1 MAGRN
6 LPARVALLRKR
17 FSAEEL
23 ARVYGLRRTGLG
35 GAIHAGRE
43 QPMRPGA
50 IALAATMA
58 LAAGCGA
65 DLGGVFVMP
74 TYTATPK
81 SFTLLYNTVLRPS
94 CSNNYCHY
102 SGVGVRYSALDMSS
116 RSYAYWS
123 LVDQPAAGPGCS
135 RMGMRV
141 VPGDP
146 DHSLL
151 YLKVA
156 PTMPPCGARM
166 PANPTT
172 LMTNG
177 TSEFSGTPLPDD
189 QQQLIADWIANG
201 AKDD

>member
-1 MAGRN
+1 MNRGLSR
-6 LPARVALLRKR
+6 LT
-17 FSAEEL
+17 L
-23 ARVYGLRRTGLG
+23 A
-35 GAIHAGRE
+35 I
-43 QPMRPGA
+43 
-50 IALAATMA
+50 TMA
-58 LAAGCGA
+58 LTAGCGS
-65 DLGGVFVMP
+65 DLRGVFVMP

-94 CSNNYCHY
+94 CSNDYCHY

-135 RMGMRV
+135 RMGTRV
-141 VPGDP
+141 VPADP

-151 YLKVA
+151 YLKVSQ
-156 PTMPPCGARM
+156 TMSPCGARM

-172 LMTNG
+172 LLTNG

-201 AKDD
+201 AQND

>member
-1 MAGRN
+1 MNRGLSR
-6 LPARVALLRKR
+6 LT
-17 FSAEEL
+17 L
-23 ARVYGLRRTGLG
+23 A
-35 GAIHAGRE
+35 I
-43 QPMRPGA
+43 
-50 IALAATMA
+50 TMA
-58 LAAGCGA
+58 LTAGCGS
-65 DLGGVFVMP
+65 DLSGVFVMP

-81 SFTLLYNTVLRPS
+81 SFTLLYQTVLGPS
-94 CSNNYCHY
+94 CSNDYCHY

-135 RMGMRV
+135 RMGTRV

-146 DHSLL
+146 GDSLL
-151 YLKVA
+151 YLKVSQ
-156 PTMPPCGARM
+156 TMAPCGAQM

-172 LMTNG
+172 LLTTG

-201 AKDD
+201 AQND

>member
-1 MAGRN
+1 MSRGLSRMT
-6 LPARVALLRKR
+6 
-17 FSAEEL
+17 L
-23 ARVYGLRRTGLG
+23 A
-35 GAIHAGRE
+35 I
-43 QPMRPGA
+43 
-50 IALAATMA
+50 TMA
-58 LAAGCGA
+58 LTAGCGS
-65 DLGGVFVMP
+65 DLRGVFVMP

-135 RMGMRV
+135 RMGTRV
-141 VPGDP
+141 VPADP

-151 YLKVA
+151 YLKVSQ
-156 PTMPPCGARM
+156 TMSPCGARM

-172 LMTNG
+172 LLTNG

-189 QQQLIADWIANG
+189 QQQLITDWIANG
-201 AKDD
+201 AQND

>member
-1 MAGRN
+1 MNRSSS
-6 LPARVALLRKR
+6 VQ
-17 FSAEEL
+17 SVTL
-23 ARVYGLRRTGLG
+23 A
-35 GAIHAGRE
+35 I
-43 QPMRPGA
+43 
-50 IALAATMA
+50 TMA
-58 LAAGCGA
+58 LATGCGS

-74 TYTATPK
+74 TKAATPK
-81 SFTLLYNTVLRPS
+81 SFTLLYDTVLRPS
-94 CSNNYCHY
+94 CSNDYCHY

-135 RMGMRV
+135 RMGTRV

-146 DHSLL
+146 DQSLL
-151 YLKVA
+151 YLKVSQ
-156 PTMPPCGARM
+156 TMPPCGARM

-172 LMTNG
+172 LLTKG